1 MKAKKLKVG
10 IVGLGRIAIAH
21 AAEIAKYP
29 DKFQWVA
36 AADNDP
42 DRLVNAVPSQLADTK
57 KYDSLEAMLKHP
69 GLDMVTIA
77 TRHPD
82 HVPMALKVLEADK
95 IALVEKPIATSTDE
109 LKVLLAAGAKH
120 PNKLFFHHNRRFEP
134 QFMKIKE
141 LCDSGLIGEV
151 QYIKIYRSVGY
162 CRRNDWMTMPEFYG
176 GLLTNWG
183 PHMIDQALQL
193 LDSPVIDIW
202 ADVRHVISIGVGDDN
217 FKIILKA
224 ANGRL
229 ADVEVSGSNAMP
241 GREMEIVGSRGT
253 LVSENGKVIGR
264 YLEPSLKLAKQ
275 KPDPENP
282 PKAYGNFEDK
292 LSFITSEFQIPGHEM
307 SIFWSYL
314 YDTAVNGKPF
324 PITNEQSYEV
334 VRVTEEAFRK
344 SGFAA
349 IKKFQSKVL

>member
-57 KYDSLEAMLKHP
+57 KYASLEAMLKHP

-82 HVPMALKVLEADK
+82 HVPMALKVLEAGK

-141 LCDSGLIGEV
+141 LC
-151 QYIKIYRSVGY
+151 
-162 CRRNDWMTMPEFYG
+162 
-176 GLLTNWG
+176 
-183 PHMIDQALQL
+183 
-193 LDSPVIDIW
+193 
-202 ADVRHVISIGVGDDN
+202 
-217 FKIILKA
+217 
-224 ANGRL
+224 
-229 ADVEVSGSNAMP
+229 
-241 GREMEIVGSRGT
+241 
-253 LVSENGKVIGR
+253 
-264 YLEPSLKLAKQ
+264 
-275 KPDPENP
+275 
-282 PKAYGNFEDK
+282 
-292 LSFITSEFQIPGHEM
+292 
-307 SIFWSYL
+307 
-314 YDTAVNGKPF
+314 
-324 PITNEQSYEV
+324 
-334 VRVTEEAFRK
+334 
-344 SGFAA
+344 
-349 IKKFQSKVL
+349 